1 MKNQIDE
8 GFLDKFFMGI
18 AKGRVDRTMK
28 KMIKDNPEV
37 IDAVKDLRDKQILLE
52 DALKK
57 HYGV

>member
-8 GFLDKFFMGI
+8 GLLDKFFMGI
-18 AKGRVDRTMK
+18 AKGRVDKTMK

-37 IDAVKDLRDKQILLE
+37 KDAVKDLRDKQKKLE

>member
-8 GFLDKFFMGI
+8 GFLDKIFMGI

-37 IDAVKDLRDKQILLE
+37 KDAVKDLRDKQKKLE

>member
-18 AKGRVDRTMK
+18 AKGRVDGTMK

-37 IDAVKDLRDKQILLE
+37 KDAVKDLRDKQKKLE
-52 DALKK
+52 I
-57 HYGV
+57 GF